1 MRKKNVFGLAVSSLA
16 LLFAFALTGCPG
28 VNDSSDPPAQDA
40 HLAMLK
46 SLGIRTDGTKSL
58 DPMGN
63 ALPASYNPLGAAS
76 GGQGGKAVL
85 YPQRELFVAGMGIDG
100 KWNGIYEDLDGKN
113 SLDLT
118 SLWTS
123 GGAGSWDHKVSAA
136 LPKKALAADFDGD
149 GFDEVLVVVVN
160 IDMANGLRGDGK
172 ITLYTADYNTRKD
185 QGFQE
190 IRQFAYDGTKPLNEA
205 FGNADKYLESG
216 WSWENAHIRIDM
228 AAGDLDGD
236 GKAEA
241 ILAIADTVYLLD
253 DNFREIGKIKVP
265 QNEGSFNYLQVA
277 TADYDQDG
285 TDEWILVKGTSKRN
299 TVAGYTIYKGISVM
313 KNGSIQGDNTYKYL
327 RTANVVT
334 GDFNGDGLPDTAFY
348 GKENRDSNVNYYLN
362 VMLTAMDSDSKP
374 TWPDTLISSNYILA
388 KTMGNP
394 GDNEG
399 WQIPGLAAGDMDMDG
414 RDEIFATR
422 QIFTLDPATNKLVKP
437 RWWAPDKATYLS
449 DVEYDYCWMGDI
461 TGDKRADIVMVPT
474 NSTQNWIQVFSYDGS
489 TFNGGDNYNLA
500 WQKQFGGSNQDFPA
514 ICLPNVD
521 NDSYVLEYQGSELL
535 FTDPIIQVVIAS
547 PPYWENANNENGG
560 TTYGKSSSSGSSESH
575 SGGFKV
581 GFSVGYEFDSGI
593 FGNSGASVKGTMEHG
608 FNWGVSKSKEI
619 SESWSYSTGVGEDKV
634 VFTAIPYDVYYYKI
648 ISAPDK
654 ADENGKKAKVGGI
667 MTINIPRKPGTYNQ
681 ELTYYNEHNGETW
694 DVELPHTLGNPF
706 SYAKESDLPGLKT
719 NAGNRGLFTTTSNMN
734 VGVTSTGTTSQSVE
748 QVTTEEK
755 SFDYELELGIEAETK
770 VAGVTI
776 GASAKFGYGYGFSN
790 STSAGIFIEGEVPDI
805 PQNKYSTDL
814 DFRWGLLMYPMSGP
828 GQSFN
833 LVTYWVDQ

>member
-1 MRKKNVFGLAVSSLA
+1 MRKNNVFVLVISSLA

-28 VNDSSDPPAQDA
+28 VNDSPDPPAQDA

-46 SLGIRTDGTKSL
+46 SLGIKTDGTKSL

-85 YPQRELFVAGMGIDG
+85 YPQRELFVAGMEIGGNMEIGG
-100 KWNGIYEDLDGKN
+100 KWNGIYEDLKGKS

-118 SLWTS
+118 SLWTDADTT
-123 GGAGSWDHKVSAA
+123 AGSWDHKVSAA

-241 ILAIADTVYLLD
+241 ILAIADMVYLLD
-253 DNFREIGKIKVP
+253 DTFIEIDKIKVP

-299 TVAGYTIYKGISVM
+299 KVAGYTIYKGTSVM
-313 KNGSIQGDNTYKYL
+313 KDGSVINGNDTYKDL

-348 GKENRDSNVNYYLN
+348 GKENRQENVNYYLN
-362 VMLTAMDSDSKP
+362 VMLTEMDSASKP
-374 TWPDTLISSNYILA
+374 TWPDTLISSGFITA
-388 KTMGNP
+388 KTEGNP
-394 GDNEG
+394 NSDNQG

-422 QIFTLDPATNKLVKP
+422 QIFTLNASNQLVNP
-437 RWWAPDKATYLS
+437 TWASGKATYS
-449 DVEYDYCWMGDI
+449 GDVEYDYCWMGDI

-474 NSTQNWIQVFSYDGS
+474 NSTQNWIQVISY
-489 TFNGGDNYNLA
+489 TGGTTVIHK
-500 WQKQFGGSNQDFPA
+500 QKQFSGYNQDFPA

-521 NDSYVLEYQGSELL
+521 NDSYVLEYQSRELL
-535 FTDPIIQVVIAS
+535 FTDPIIQAVLAT
-547 PPYWENANNENGG
+547 PPYWPDANSGAGG
-560 TTYGKSSSSGSSESH
+560 TSYGQSSSSSSSTSH
-575 SGGFKV
+575 SGGFSV
-581 GFSVGYEFDSGI
+581 GFSVGFEIEAGLFLK
-593 FGNSGASVKGTMEHG
+593 SGASVKTTMEHS

-619 SESWSYSTGVGEDKV
+619 TESWSYSTGVGEDMV
-634 VFTAIPYDVYYYKI
+634 IFTAVPYDVYYYKV
-648 ISAPDK
+648 ISAPDEV
-654 ADENGKKAKVGGI
+654 DENGKNPKVGGI
-667 MTINIPRKPGTYNQ
+667 MTISIPRKLSVYNQ
-681 ELTYYNEHNGETW
+681 ELTYYNEHNGDTW
-694 DVELPHTLGNPF
+694 DVVLPHTPGNPF
-706 SYAKESDLPGLKT
+706 SYAKENDLPVCERK
-719 NAGNRGLFTTTSNMN
+719 
-734 VGVTSTGTTSQSVE
+734 
-748 QVTTEEK
+748 
-755 SFDYELELGIEAETK
+755 
-770 VAGVTI
+770 
-776 GASAKFGYGYGFSN
+776 
-790 STSAGIFIEGEVPDI
+790 
-805 PQNKYSTDL
+805 
-814 DFRWGLLMYPMSGP
+814 
-828 GQSFN
+828 
-833 LVTYWVDQ
+833 